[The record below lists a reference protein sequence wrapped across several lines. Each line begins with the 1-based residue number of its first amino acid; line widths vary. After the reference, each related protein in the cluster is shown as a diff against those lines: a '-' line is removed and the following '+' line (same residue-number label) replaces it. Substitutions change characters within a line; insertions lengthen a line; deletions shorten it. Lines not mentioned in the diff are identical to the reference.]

1 MNALLSE
8 RSIKMWLFIHGRCGK
23 KNGKQTAP
31 QRPCTAGTH
40 FESRPSWFAHIVISS
55 IFGNGGAPQAAIYSA
70 GRRNVYGHPHQEV
83 LDRLKI
89 LGIPAFGTRRH
100 GTITVIT
107 DGTDFEI
114 ISSVGS
120 DRELAKSLQ

>member
-8 RSIKMWLFIHGRCGK
+8 RSIKMWLFYSWAMWK
-23 KNGKQTAP
+23 ENGNKLLHSGLALQ
-31 QRPCTAGTH
+31 
-40 FESRPSWFAHIVISS
+40 AHILNLGHHGSRTSS
-55 IFGNGGAPQAAIYSA
+55 SLAFLETVAPPQAAIYSA